1 MRAGVE
7 EVLDKLL
14 MVAVV
19 DPEPEVRV
27 AMMGMLCSAQNHC
40 FDSHLAQ
47 ADSLRALFIGLNDET
62 MVVCG
67 MTLQLVSQPL
77 WAPSGP
83 PAGPLWTPS
92 DPPLDPLQT
101 QT

>member
-27 AMMGMLCSAQNHC
+27 AMMSTLCNAQSHC

-47 ADSLRALFIGLNDET
+47 ADSLRALFVGLNDET
-62 MVVCG
+62 NTVCS
-67 MTLQLVSQPL
+67 MTIQLVR
-77 WAPSGP
+77 AP
-83 PAGPLWTPS
+83 PAPRRGHP
-92 DPPLDPLQT
+92 
-101 QT
+101 